1 MNSSLT
7 IAVPLYNEEAGIKNL
22 HDILK
27 PIIQELQ
34 LNRRIET
41 ILVNDGST
49 DNSEKLL
56 YQYFSKIP
64 KVKIINH
71 EKNLNLGGFL
81 NTIIKNC
88 ETEFVVFLDSDCTF
102 DPNYIFD
109 MLKLIDDGT
118 DIINGSPYHPDGRI
132 DGVKKFDS
140 Y

>member
-27 PIIQELQ
+27 PIIQELE

-56 YQYFSKIP
+56 YQYFQK
-64 KVKIINH
+64 
-71 EKNLNLGGFL
+71 
-81 NTIIKNC
+81 
-88 ETEFVVFLDSDCTF
+88 
-102 DPNYIFD
+102 
-109 MLKLIDDGT
+109 
-118 DIINGSPYHPDGRI
+118 SPT
-132 DGVKKFDS
+132 
-140 Y
+140 